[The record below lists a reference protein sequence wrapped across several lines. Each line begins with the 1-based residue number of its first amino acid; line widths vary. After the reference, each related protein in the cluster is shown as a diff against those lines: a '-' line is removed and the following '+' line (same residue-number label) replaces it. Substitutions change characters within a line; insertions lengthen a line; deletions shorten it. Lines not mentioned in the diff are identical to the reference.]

1 MHISEFIKA
10 VQSELSHFDYIQEIS
25 VESEVFTTRIK
36 VKIKETLYVHIFY
49 NQKTETL
56 SYALLN
62 QQKRIWGI
70 DSNDL
75 AGWHEHTFEDP
86 EGHISIKP
94 KNVYE
99 VIRKLHTILQIIIYD
114 N

>member
-10 VQSELSHFDYIQEIS
+10 VQSELSQLNYIQETSI
-25 VESEVFTTRIK
+25 ESEVFTARIK
-36 VKIKETLYVHIFY
+36 VKVKDALSIYIFY
-49 NQKTETL
+49 NQKTGTL

-62 QQKRIWGI
+62 QYRRIWGI
-70 DSNDL
+70 DCNDPV
-75 AGWHEHTFEDP
+75 GWHEHTFENP
-86 EGHISIKP
+86 EGHILIKP